1 MRRLARLNANLLVAL
16 DALLTERNVTNAG
29 KQIGLSQ
36 PAMSAALSQL
46 RAIFEDELL
55 ARVGRRYVPT
65 RLAEELSAPLRSA
78 MVLLERALEAPKA
91 FDPATADREFSLAVS
106 DYVLMMLAPPLI
118 AKLAADAPAIRLRIV
133 PIEASLQAVTP
144 DLAIVP
150 TEFGQQRRAELPAQL
165 VRWRTEEVFHD
176 RWVFAVARDNPEVAN
191 RMTLR
196 AVSRLPHVRYG
207 VMGIGGAGEGHL
219 DELGVERRTEATV
232 GSLLA
237 ALFLLRG
244 TRLATLTPER
254 LAKPL
259 EQAAGIRIVKPAFRI
274 PEIVE
279 CMMWSPVF
287 DDDAGHRW
295 LRETIRELSF
305 RL

>member
-16 DALLTERNVTNAG
+16 DALLAERNVTNAG

-36 PAMSAALSQL
+36 PAMSAALAQL

-55 ARVGRRYVPT
+55 VRVGRRYAPT
-65 RLAEELSAPLRSA
+65 RLADELSAPLRSA
-78 MVLLERALEAPKA
+78 MVLLERALEAPRA

-106 DYVLMMLAPPLI
+106 DYMLMMVAPPLI
-118 AKLAADAPAIRLRIV
+118 ATIAADAPAIRLRIV
-133 PIEASLQAVTP
+133 PVETSLQAVTP
-144 DLAIVP
+144 DLVIVP
-150 TEFGQQRRAELPAQL
+150 DVFRQQRRAELPPQL
-165 VRWRTEEVFHD
+165 ARWRTEDIFHD
-176 RWVFAVARDNPEVAN
+176 RWIFAVARDNADVAN

-196 AVSRLPHVRYG
+196 TVSRLPHVRYG
-207 VMGIGGAGEGHL
+207 VMGLGGAGEGHL

-259 EQAAGIRIVKPAFRI
+259 AQAAGIRIVKPAFRI
-274 PEIVE
+274 PDIVE

-295 LRETIRELSF
+295 LRDTIRDVSS

>member
-1 MRRLARLNANLLVAL
+1 VRRLAQLNANLLVAL
-16 DALLTERNVTNAG
+16 DALLTQRNVTNAG

-36 PAMSAALSQL
+36 PAMSAALAQL

-55 ARVGRRYVPT
+55 VRVGRRYAPT
-65 RLAEELSAPLRSA
+65 RLADELSAPLRSA
-78 MVLLERALEAPKA
+78 MVLLERALEAPRA

-106 DYVLMMLAPPLI
+106 DYMLMMVAPRLI
-118 AKLAADAPAIRLRIV
+118 ATIAADAPAIRLRIV
-133 PIEASLQAVTP
+133 PVETSLQAVTP

-150 TEFGQQRRAELPAQL
+150 NVFRQQRRAELPAQL
-165 VRWRTEEVFHD
+165 ASWRTEDIFHD
-176 RWVFAVARDNPEVAN
+176 RWVFAVARDNADVAN

-196 AVSRLPHVRYG
+196 TVSRLPHVRYG

-219 DELGVERRTEATV
+219 DELGVARRTEATV

-259 EQAAGIRIVKPAFRI
+259 AQAAGIRIVKPAFRI
-274 PEIVE
+274 PDIVE
-279 CMMWSPVF
+279 CMMWSPVL
-287 DDDAGHRW
+287 DDDPGHKW
-295 LRETIRELSF
+295 LRETVRDVSS